1 MQFKLRNNEPE
12 NLKDLAKIKPI
23 WNQDMATLYL
33 LEQGTW
39 LQKENQRFVVQVSKN
54 QKTELLM
61 RDVERIL
68 VFGNIQLSTY
78 AINACLESGILVLFL
93 KQSGQYHG
101 HLWSQSNTHLNT
113 EITQIKRHQEM
124 PFQFQVS
131 KAIVYG
137 KLMNSKRLLMRLNRK
152 RKSDE
157 VDKAIQGIDSDIK
170 NLERVETVDPLRGY
184 EGVSAARYFP
194 AFGQLITNPNFEFS
208 LRNRQPPKDPV
219 NSLLS
224 FGYTLLFNNV
234 LSLIITEGLSPYFG
248 NFHYGEKNK
257 TYLAFD
263 LMEEFRSLI
272 VDSLVLKLINKPFLN
287 RDDFEKNESNEGIYL
302 TTTARRT
309 FLNHFEG
316 RLNEIVSHPDI
327 QSEVSYRQVIQL
339 QIRRYK
345 QALLH
350 NVPYEPFIGMM

>member
-1 MQFKLRNNEPE
+1 
-12 NLKDLAKIKPI
+12 
-23 WNQDMATLYL
+23 MATLYL

-39 LQKENQRFVVQVSKN
+39 LQKEHQRFVVQISKN

-68 VFGNIQLSTY
+68 VFGNIQLSTH

-101 HLWSQSNTHLNT
+101 HLWSQSPTHLNV
-113 EITQIKRHQEM
+113 EMTQIKRHQEM
-124 PFQFQVS
+124 PFQFEVC

-137 KLMNSKRLLMRLNRK
+137 KLINSKRLLMRLNWK
-152 RKSDE
+152 RKNAE
-157 VDKAIQGIDSDIK
+157 VEKAIQGIDSDIK
-170 NLERVETVDPLRGY
+170 NLERVETVDQLRGY

-234 LSLIITEGLSPYFG
+234 LSLIITEGLSPYFA

-257 TYLAFD
+257 PYLAFD
-263 LMEEFRSLI
+263 LVEEFRSLI
-272 VDSLVLKLINKPFLN
+272 VDSLVLKLLNKPFFN
-287 RDDFEKNESNEGIYL
+287 RDDFQKNESNEGVYL
-302 TTTARRT
+302 TTAARRS

-316 RLNEIVSHPDI
+316 RLNEMVSHPDL
-327 QSEVSYRQVIQL
+327 QSRVSYRQVIQL

-345 QALLH
+345 QSLLQ
-350 NVPYEPFIGMM
+350 NVPYQAFVRDI

>member
-1 MQFKLRNNEPE
+1 
-12 NLKDLAKIKPI
+12 
-23 WNQDMATLYL
+23 MATLYL

-54 QKTELLM
+54 KKTELLM

-68 VFGNIQLSTY
+68 VFGNIQLSTH
-78 AINACLESGILVLFL
+78 AINSCLESGILVLFL

-101 HLWSQSNTHLNT
+101 HLWSQGSTHLNV
-113 EITQIKRHQEM
+113 EMTQIKRHQEM
-124 PFQFQVS
+124 PFQFEVC

-137 KLMNSKRLLMRLNRK
+137 KLMNSKRLLIRLNWK
-152 RKSDE
+152 RKNAK
-157 VDKAIQGIDSDIK
+157 VAQVIQGIDSDIK
-170 NLERVETVDPLRGY
+170 NLEKVETLDQLRGY
-184 EGVSAARYFP
+184 EGISAARYFP

-248 NFHYGEKNK
+248 NFHYGEKHK
-257 TYLAFD
+257 PYLAFD

-272 VDSLVLKLINKPFLN
+272 VDSLVLKLINKPFFN
-287 RDDFEKNESNEGIYL
+287 RDDFQKNESNEGVYL
-302 TTTARRT
+302 TTVARRS
-309 FLNHFEG
+309 FLNHFES

-327 QSEVSYRQVIQL
+327 QSGVSYRQVIQL

-345 QALLH
+345 QSLLK
-350 NVPYEPFIGMM
+350 NIPYQAFVRDI